1 MKKVKRVALRA
12 LRIGQV
18 IVPLTT
24 QSAHNKLPQCHD
36 DARLPDQA
44 GRSKSILSITGNAQD
59 FSKARFAFTD
69 SLKS

>member
-1 MKKVKRVALRA
+1 VIVALT
-12 LRIGQV
+12 I
-18 IVPLTT
+18 
-24 QSAHNKLPQCHD
+24 QSAHNKLSQCHD
-36 DARLPDQA
+36 DARLPDLA